1 MKIAIFHCEE
11 IPTLFMLADA
21 AKKVGF
27 ESFVFHYQ
35 DIRVFISN
43 NDFDLKVGDVSL
55 KDFDAVFCRGF
66 WDYQQE
72 VSMLAD
78 FCKNNK
84 IALFDSAL
92 YTRQFISKIYD
103 LVCFQLN
110 KFPIPKTIFLE
121 QGIKDEEILCKEL
134 KFPMVVKENRSR
146 MGNKVFLINDRKKLH
161 ELLEGITADQKTL
174 AADTYQFQEFIPA
187 DYDIRVIV
195 LGGKVLGA
203 IERRSADPNEFRH
216 NVSLG
221 GVAKK
226 MEITPEMEKLAVK
239 AAKVLNYELAG
250 VDLIV
255 NRETGKFYIIEV
267 NRSPGFGGFIQAT
280 GIDLPL
286 ELMKFFASRCR

>member
-1 MKIAIFHCEE
+1 
-11 IPTLFMLADA
+11 MLASA
-21 AKKVGF
+21 AKKAGF
-27 ESFVFHYQ
+27 EAFIFHYQ
-35 DIRVFISN
+35 DIRVFISSG
-43 NDFDLKVGDVSL
+43 DFDLKVGDVSL

-72 VSMLAD
+72 VSMLAN
-78 FCKNNK
+78 FCKHNK
-84 IALFDSAL
+84 ITLFDSAL

-110 KFPIPKTIFLE
+110 KFPIPKTIFLD
-121 QGIKDEEILCKEL
+121 QGIKDEEVICKEF
-134 KFPMVVKENRSR
+134 KFPIVVKENRSR
-146 MGNKVFLINDRKKLH
+146 MGNKVFLINDRKNLH
-161 ELLEGITADQKTL
+161 ELLEGITAEQKTL

-195 LGGKVLGA
+195 LDGKVVGA

-221 GVAKK
+221 GIAKK
-226 MEITPEMEKLAVK
+226 MEITSDMKDLAIK
-239 AAKVLNYELAG
+239 AAKALNYEFAG

-267 NRSPGFGGFIQAT
+267 NRSPGFGGFMQAT

-286 ELMKFFASRCR
+286 ELMKFFSHNCG